1 LVNQQDSKVLKNWHC
16 FPSTITWRPIH

>member
-1 LVNQQDSKVLKNWHC
+1 VNQQDSKVLKNWHC